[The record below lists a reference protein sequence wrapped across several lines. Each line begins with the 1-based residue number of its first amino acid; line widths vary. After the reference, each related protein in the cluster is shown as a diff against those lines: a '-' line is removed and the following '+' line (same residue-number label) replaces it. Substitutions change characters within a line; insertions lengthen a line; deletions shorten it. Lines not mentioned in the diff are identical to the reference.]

1 MFPTSD
7 MLLTWNEY
15 VEWEKDESEV
25 SRVQERYM
33 QAQQKIDLMVNF
45 EEKFQQAYVDL
56 DTNNHIEP
64 MLALLEQELPAISG
78 DNFNYVLLY
87 FERILSEY
95 TLNIDLWQLFMTDT
109 DEICKKK
116 EQKIAIYE
124 KAVKNCPKESEFW
137 LSYLR
142 ELEKNDVEGDKI

>member
-45 EEKFQQAYVDL
+45 EEKFQ
-56 DTNNHIEP
+56 
-64 MLALLEQELPAISG
+64 
-78 DNFNYVLLY
+78 
-87 FERILSEY
+87 
-95 TLNIDLWQLFMTDT
+95 
-109 DEICKKK
+109 
-116 EQKIAIYE
+116 
-124 KAVKNCPKESEFW
+124 
-137 LSYLR
+137 
-142 ELEKNDVEGDKI
+142 